1 MPWTPEDVF
10 TTDADAIDVAKE
22 LVKEYQFTLKDIST
36 PITIRLYR
44 VFGAEGIHFTQSH
57 FIHTPVQAG
66 KYATSRPWN
75 DDLGAALHQVVSGIT
90 QYYNQAVKKGHA
102 PDEAWLIPNERF

>member
-1 MPWTPEDVF
+1 MPWTEEDVF
-10 TTDADAIDVAKE
+10 TTDSDVIDVAKE

-57 FIHTPVQAG
+57 YIHTPVQAG
-66 KYATSRPWN
+66 KYVTSRPWN
-75 DDLGAALHQVVSGIT
+75 DDLGATLRQAVSGIT
-90 QYYNQAVKKGHA
+90 QYYSQAVKESHT
-102 PDEAWLIPNERF
+102 PNDSWLIPNEHF